1 MPSKPIIS
9 YSDDYYFRL
18 WQDSF
23 MANTDLFL
31 KEDIE
36 NMNEGQID
44 TTIDCLRMRPDVLYE
59 DTREWE
65 TKLIN
70 RIKDIHGII
79 N

>member
-1 MPSKPIIS
+1 MPSKPIIP

-23 MANTDLFL
+23 MANMDLFL

-36 NMNEGQID
+36 KMSESQID
-44 TTIDCLRMRPDVLYE
+44 TTIDCLKMRPDVLYE
-59 DTREWE
+59 PMREWE
-65 TKLIN
+65 IKLIN

-79 N
+79 